1 MLSKHART
9 RLSEFFTNR
18 FRIQS
23 VRFIVNNL
31 LCNTEVLGKLFN
43 CIIIYISVLK
53 IFIIF

>member
-18 FRIQS
+18 FRIQP

-31 LCNTEVLGKLFN
+31 LCNSEVLGKLFN
-43 CIIIYISVLK
+43 YIIIYISCFK
-53 IFIIF
+53 NIYN